1 MFLLQKSANIILVLI
16 FTILFTSACSNQDM
30 NSAISLKVAAES
42 ETEVDLVEDDT
53 FKFAIVSIHSIR
65 KTHWMY
71 NKFINYLETELGRPI
86 EIIQKQTYSEVK
98 EMFKNGEL
106 DAGIVC
112 AYLAVI
118 GTEEGITE
126 NISMPIVDEKETFTS
141 YIITQKDSDIAEFD
155 DLQGRSFAFSD
166 PLSYSGYF
174 YTKYDLEKRN
184 HNIDDFFS
192 KTYFTYSHDNTILA
206 VANGLVDAGA
216 THSSVYQQLKDNN
229 DPVLENIK
237 VIAEG
242 TYVGN
247 SPIVVNP
254 NIDGDLK
261 KKLKEVIQGMHL
273 NESGQKALK
282 QLDFDRF
289 VDPEPKLFHSII
301 EMISELGG
309 LQ

>member
-1 MFLLQKSANIILVLI
+1 MLLVQKPSNIILVAIFMII
-16 FTILFTSACSNQDM
+16 FTTACSKQDIE
-30 NSAISLKVAAES
+30 SGISLKVAAEA
-42 ETEVDLVEDDT
+42 ETEADLVEDNT

-65 KTHWMY
+65 KTHQIY
-71 NKFINYLETELGRPI
+71 NKFIKYLEIELGRPV

-98 EMFKNGEL
+98 DMFENGEL

-118 GTEEGITE
+118 GTEEGIIE
-126 NISMPIVDEKETFTS
+126 NISMPIVDGKETFTS
-141 YIITQKDSDIAEFD
+141 YIITQKDSDIVEFD

-166 PLSYSGYF
+166 PLSHSGYF

-206 VANGLVDAGA
+206 VANGLVDGGA

-254 NIDGDLK
+254 KIDGDLK
-261 KKLKEVIQGMHL
+261 KELKEVIQGMHL
-273 NESGQKALK
+273 NERGQKALK
-282 QLDFDRF
+282 QLNFDRF
-289 VDPEPKLFHSII
+289 VDPDAQLFQPIVD
-301 EMISELGG
+301 MMTELGE

>member
-1 MFLLQKSANIILVLI
+1 MFLLRKSSSIILFVIFSII
-16 FTILFTSACSNQDM
+16 FTTACSNQNID
-30 NSAISLKVAAES
+30 SVISLKVAAEA
-42 ETEVDLVEDDT
+42 EIEAQVIEDES

-65 KTHWMY
+65 KTHRMY
-71 NKFINYLETELGRPI
+71 YKFINYLEEELGIPV

-98 EMFKNGEL
+98 EMFENGEL

-118 GTEEGITE
+118 GIEEGILKK
-126 NISMPIVDEKETFTS
+126 ISMPIVNEEETFTS
-141 YIITQKDSDIAEFD
+141 YIITRKDSDIEEFD

-174 YTKYDLEKRN
+174 YTNYDLEKNN
-184 HNIDDFFS
+184 HNINTFFS

-216 THSSVYQQLKDNN
+216 THSLVYQQLKENN
-229 DPVLENIK
+229 DPLLKKIK
-237 VIAEG
+237 IIAEG
-242 TYVGN
+242 PYVGN

-254 NIDGDLK
+254 NIDEDLK
-261 KKLKEVIQGMHL
+261 NKLKDVIQGMHL
-273 NESGQKALK
+273 NEGGKKALEK
-282 QLDFDRF
+282 LNTDRF
-289 VDPEPKLFHSII
+289 VDPDPELFQPII
-301 EMISELGG
+301 EMISELGE